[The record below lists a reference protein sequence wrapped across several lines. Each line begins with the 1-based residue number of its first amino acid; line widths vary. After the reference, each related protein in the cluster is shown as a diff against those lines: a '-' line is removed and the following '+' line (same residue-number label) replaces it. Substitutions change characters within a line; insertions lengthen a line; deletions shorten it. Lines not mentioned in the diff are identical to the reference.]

1 MRSSACLERRRPLSY
16 RAIVGS
22 LLAGLILSLSL
33 SIAGQ
38 TRSSS
43 TIRSIDAYVRSM
55 DAFVSSRKEPDLVV
69 ADTAEINASKPAW
82 KRFESAAALDKARE
96 EHETYTIAYNWK
108 RNGRIAAAN
117 FTYFSPSGDWSQ
129 YVNHYFRS
137 DGTLAMVSAEL
148 RTFMDDCVVRQRFY
162 FNSAGKR
169 LMKTLRY
176 FDLNTDRPRKR
187 CLGADALR
195 FEFSTSIAKLPFSI
209 R

>member
-1 MRSSACLERRRPLSY
+1 MPKL
-16 RAIVGS
+16 IVGS
-22 LLAGLILSLSL
+22 LFIGSLLLLSP

-43 TIRSIDAYVRSM
+43 TIRPIDAYVRSL
-55 DAFVSSRKEPDLVV
+55 DAWVSSRKEPDLVV
-69 ADTAEINASKPAW
+69 ADTADVQAPKPAW
-82 KRFESAAALDKARE
+82 KRFESVAALDKARE
-96 EHETYTIAYNWK
+96 EHETYTIAFNWK
-108 RNGRIAAAN
+108 RNGRITVSN

-129 YVNHYFRS
+129 YVHHYFRF

-148 RTFMDDCVVRQRFY
+148 RTFMDDCVIKQRFY

-169 LMKTLRY
+169 LKKTLRY
-176 FDLNTDRPRKR
+176 FDLNTDRPKKR
-187 CLGADALR
+187 CLGADALK

>member
-22 LLAGLILSLSL
+22 ILAGLILSLSL

-43 TIRSIDAYVRSM
+43 TIRSIDAYVRSI

-82 KRFESAAALDKARE
+82 RRFESVAALDKARE
-96 EHETYTIAYNWK
+96 ENETYTIAFSWK
-108 RNGRIAAAN
+108 RNGKIAVSN

-148 RTFMDDCVVRQRFY
+148 RTFMDDCVIRQRFY
-162 FNSAGKR
+162 FNSSGRR
-169 LMKTLRY
+169 LRKTLRY

-187 CLGADALR
+187 CLGADALK